1 MAGNKQFLKNLG
13 INGANFLVKMMIGL
27 FLPPFLIS
35 HFGLSSFG
43 IIQVAISTGA
53 YASFLS
59 TSLNQ
64 ANNRFVSIGIV
75 QKDYKETSK
84 VLTTI
89 FILYLLAFLIIV
101 PCILYISFNLTS
113 FFDVDPGLANSATYM
128 FFFVAASQIFVMF
141 NTALSGPLYAKNR
154 IDVIQ
159 GINILRN
166 ALKLLF
172 VYVFILF
179 ISKSLI
185 YVGAAFFIA
194 AIISTLIAFVVF
206 KKYTPFYRFSFGDF
220 DKVKLKGI
228 FGLSVWTGIS
238 VIGGMIF
245 SQTDIILVNILLG
258 AEESGEYAIL
268 VQWSILLLSVSSI
281 LSGVIAPNILIE
293 YAQNDIRELKNVLYS
308 SIKFQGVF
316 SALPATIIVV
326 YADVIL
332 NLWVGEE
339 FVHLAPFLQIM
350 VIHLGVSFAFRQ
362 IFTVNTAYNKMR
374 FQGIITV
381 ICGGIHVLITIILL
395 KYTKLGILG
404 VILSNA
410 SIFFILNAIILPI
423 YVISYL
429 KEPLMKLYTKVIPS
443 IITSMLIFVI
453 GYTMKYFFR
462 PDNWTSLFGSLFST
476 LLVVVVII
484 FFLLFN
490 REERVKVLDVFNRIG
505 KR

>member
-1 MAGNKQFLKNLG
+1 M
-13 INGANFLVKMMIGL
+13 VKMMIGL
-27 FLPPFLIS
+27 FLPPFVIS
-35 HFGLSSFG
+35 HLGLSSFG
-43 IIQVAISTGA
+43 IIQVAISTAA
-53 YASFLS
+53 YTSVLS

-89 FILYLLAFLIIV
+89 FILYLLGFLIIV

-128 FFFVAASQIFVMF
+128 FFFVAVSQIFVMF
-141 NTALSGPLYAKNR
+141 NTALSGPLYANNR

-179 ISKSLI
+179 ISKSLM
-185 YVGAAFFIA
+185 YVGVAFFIA
-194 AIISTLIAFVVF
+194 AIISTVIAFVIF
-206 KKYTPFYRFSFGDF
+206 KRYTRFYRFSFGDF
-220 DKVKLKGI
+220 DKVKLKEI
-228 FGLSVWTGIS
+228 FGLSAWTGIS

-245 SQTDIILVNILLG
+245 SQTDIILVNVLLG

-281 LSGVIAPNILIE
+281 LSGVIAPNILLE
-293 YAQNDIRELKNVLYS
+293 YAQNDVRKLKEVLYR
-308 SIKFQGVF
+308 SIKFQGIF
-316 SALPATIIVV
+316 SALPAIMVVV

-332 NLWVGEE
+332 SLWVGDE

-362 IFTVNTAYNKMR
+362 IYTVNTAFNKMR

-381 ICGGIHVLITIILL
+381 ICGGIHILVTIFLL
-395 KYTKLGILG
+395 KFTDLGILG
-404 VILSNA
+404 VIISNA
-410 SIFFILNAIILPI
+410 SIFFILHAIILPI
-423 YVISYL
+423 YAMNYL
-429 KEPLMKLYTKVIPS
+429 KEPLLKLYTKVIPS
-443 IITSMLIFVI
+443 IITGVLIIVI
-453 GYTMKYFFR
+453 GYTMKYFFH
-462 PDNWTSLFGSLFST
+462 PDNWITLFGSLFST
-476 LLVVVVII
+476 SIVVLVTI

-490 REERVKVLDVFNRIG
+490 REERGKVLSVYN
-505 KR
+505 KMVK